1 MPLRFA
7 GVFISVFLALPLL
20 AQPVT
25 GQAGKTIAE
34 KIEWT
39 WEVTPE
45 HPRPDLPNVL
55 LVGDSITRNYFPA
68 VTKELAAKAN
78 VYLFATSTSVGD
90 SRLAGQL
97 REFFAMEKTH
107 FQVIHFNNGMHGWAY
122 TEPQYR
128 AAFPGLFQTLRSMW
142 PRAKL
147 IWATTT
153 PVRPDAKTG
162 ATNPRIDE
170 RNAIALSLIHGS
182 DIAID
187 DEHALMLKHA
197 DLYQD
202 AVHFNEEGA
211 EIQAS
216 QVAAGIQA
224 ALSGTPR

>member
-1 MPLRFA
+1 VPLRFA

-97 REFFAMEKTH
+97 KEFFAMENTH
-107 FQVIHFNNGMHGWAY
+107 FQVIHFNNGMHGWGF
-122 TEPQYR
+122 TESEYKE
-128 AAFPGLFQTLRSMW
+128 AFPALIGSLHKED
-142 PRAKL
+142 PKAKL
-147 IWATTT
+147 IWANTT
-153 PVRPDAKTG
+153 PVRKDNPEG
-162 ATNPRIDE
+162 ATNARITV
-170 RNAIALSLIHGS
+170 RN
-182 DIAID
+182 DIAASIVKQEQIPID
-187 DEHALMLKHA
+187 DQHEVIHQHP
-197 DLYQD
+197 DLYSD
-202 AVHFNEEGA
+202 DVHPNEA
-211 EIQAS
+211 ASTIQ
-216 QVAAGIQA
+216 GKQA
-224 ALSGTPR
+224 AAMIEKLL